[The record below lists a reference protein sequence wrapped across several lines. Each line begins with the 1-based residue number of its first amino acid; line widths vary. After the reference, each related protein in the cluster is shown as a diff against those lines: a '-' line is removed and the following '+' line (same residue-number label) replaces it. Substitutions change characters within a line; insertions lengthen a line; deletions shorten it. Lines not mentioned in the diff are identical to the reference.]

1 DFNRN
6 RTLFSLSGK
15 DFFDNAHLNYS
26 ASIQV
31 TNNFVDSLSTWY
43 SLPKIENKELDF
55 KYFKFKR
62 VFYNLNKY
70 EDKFIKFEFE
80 GDLPKEL
87 ENHKLAISLYPT
99 DSLLLSENSRKQG
112 FSSDNFYI
120 EMDKVE
126 TIKNG
131 SSKVFFHRLI
141 SKIDQ
146 NTLKDL
152 KVYF

>member
-1 DFNRN
+1 
-6 RTLFSLSGK
+6 
-15 DFFDNAHLNYS
+15 
-26 ASIQV
+26 
-31 TNNFVDSLSTWY
+31 
-43 SLPKIENKELDF
+43 KELDF

-99 DSLLLSENSRKQG
+99 DSLLLSENSLKQG

-152 KVYF
+152 KVYFYRDNDTLNLPVYHINDK